1 MFVAFVRVLYF
12 YVYAIAVDT
21 ALLLSLSTSVH
32 RSTVAA
38 AWSGEAFQGVFFPRT
53 CTTSPPATLMGWWWF
68 DFGWLC
74 FGLPVSRA
82 LVVVCRK
89 IKFIALLYYFISELY
104 KFVGLL
110 SLSRFRSAFGQ
121 TSPSSSGS
129 SPPSSPGQASK
140 RLNSTDFGNGLIQL
154 PVLWISRPPWL
165 PNHFERQS
173 CLCYSIWGNHYS
185 RSSLRNIYKA
195 QRYLIGSSRNIN
207 EHSMNASRVWSE
219 QVTVLRSQNYW

>member
-1 MFVAFVRVLYF
+1 MFMPSQSTPLCSFH
-12 YVYAIAVDT
+12 
-21 ALLLSLSTSVH
+21 SLH
-32 RSTVAA
+32 QYTVQP
-38 AWSGEAFQGVFFPRT
+38 WQRRQRGEAFQGVFFPRT

-121 TSPSSSGS
+121 TPPSSSGS
-129 SPPSSPGQASK
+129 SPPSSPGQARPGQQTTQLNRLRK
-140 RLNSTDFGNGLIQL
+140 RS
-154 PVLWISRPPWL
+154 
-165 PNHFERQS
+165 H
-173 CLCYSIWGNHYS
+173 SIT
-185 RSSLRNIYKA
+185 SSLNFPPA
-195 QRYLIGSSRNIN
+195 
-207 EHSMNASRVWSE
+207 M
-219 QVTVLRSQNYW
+219 VTEPFWAPELLVLLNLGESLFTF

>member
-129 SPPSSPGQASK
+129 SPPSSPGQARPGQQTTQLNRLRK
-140 RLNSTDFGNGLIQL
+140 RS
-154 PVLWISRPPWL
+154 
-165 PNHFERQS
+165 H
-173 CLCYSIWGNHYS
+173 SIT
-185 RSSLRNIYKA
+185 SSLNFPPA
-195 QRYLIGSSRNIN
+195 
-207 EHSMNASRVWSE
+207 M
-219 QVTVLRSQNYW
+219 VTEPFWAPELLVLLNLGESLFTF